1 MLVCMMNRC
10 GEAISV
16 RAQSLIPPQKSSM
29 SLQKSPMSHNR
40 RTLHHFK
47 RALYISKRALYLLCL
62 SLYIDGKCGDVT
74 CSAATTSAPYTS
86 TPLPTT
92 TAGHPTWG
100 NRYIDPRNSSSKD
113 MLRYI
118 YIYTYTCVVYVN
130 PHFLDDSM
138 NMYCVCAREDMD
150 SH

>member
-1 MLVCMMNRC
+1 MYV
-10 GEAISV
+10 
-16 RAQSLIPPQKSSM
+16 
-29 SLQKSPMSHNR
+29 
-40 RTLHHFK
+40 
-47 RALYISKRALYLLCL
+47 
-62 SLYIDGKCGDVT
+62 DGKCGDVT
-74 CSAATTSAPYTS
+74 CSAVTTSAPYTS

-92 TAGHPTWG
+92 TAGRPTWG
-100 NRYIDPRNSSSKD
+100 NRYIDPGNSSSKD